1 MVAHGAFPLDPD
13 LLAECAGWIAAQME
27 EEGYLID
34 PALVQ
39 LIIEYEHDGA
49 GPPPASLHPQTAR
62 RVVAALEAAGVRGMP
77 ETVNEGLVRIVLEW
91 EDEFLALAG
100 RPRPLG

>member
-1 MVAHGAFPLDPD
+1 MNQELIE
-13 LLAECAGWIAAQME
+13 ECADWIAGQMQ

-39 LIIEYEHDGA
+39 RILETEQDQ
-49 GPPPASLHPQTAR
+49 PV
-62 RVVAALEAAGVRGMP
+62 RVPRVSHQEAATGLVVELEAAGVRGIP
-77 ETVNEGLVRIVLEW
+77 EAVHARLVMTVLEW

-100 RPRPLG
+100 RPR